1 MHQTLLSTKEKSMT
15 PLDIGFGI
23 LIGAVLV
30 VGFLFALAIF
40 AAWISDQ

>member
-1 MHQTLLSTKEKSMT
+1 MT

-30 VGFLFALAIF
+30 VGFLFAIAIF

>member
-1 MHQTLLSTKEKSMT
+1 MT
-15 PLDIGFGI
+15 PLELGIGI

-30 VGFLFALAIF
+30 VGFVFAVALF

>member
-1 MHQTLLSTKEKSMT
+1 MT
-15 PLDIGFGI
+15 PLELGIGI

-30 VGFLFALAIF
+30 VGFLFAIAIF